1 MRFHVPLMRV
11 YSWFIYYKG
20 IQGGEFQSFSKIVW
34 RKVGLNSVPLASVKA
49 TEASIEATR
58 TAKQGLELTKEMSQL
73 DQRPWLAPIYI
84 EGSRKPISLSRSALR
99 SGIPARPLPK
109 KSKSARFV
117 LRLLTSRSSTSRG
130 PKEWNKDQGQLVSRL
145 PRPKRTT
152 SCRDTCLTTG
162 RSRST
167 KSQSKPS
174 DGRYEATKGFNER
187 IKPRAASEGS
197 HGFGQ
202 GGLKM

>member
-84 EGSRKPISLSRSALR
+84 EGKPEADKPFQVSITLRNSGKTFAQKVEVCTICSTAVDESQLDFTRAERMEQGPGTISVALAAPEANYFLPGYLSHDRQK
-99 SGIPARPLPK
+99 PLDK
-109 KSKSARFV
+109 V
-117 LRLLTSRSSTSRG
+117 TI
-130 PKEWNKDQGQLVSRL
+130 
-145 PRPKRTT
+145 
-152 SCRDTCLTTG
+152 
-162 RSRST
+162 
-167 KSQSKPS
+167 
-174 DGRYEATKGFNER
+174 EAER
-187 IKPRAASEGS
+187 WEV
-197 HGFGQ
+197 
-202 GGLKM
+202 